1 MEKAESNHLT
11 ASSTWVSNQQTRT
24 VGTDWQVY
32 CLELIKK
39 PNLNQTTTKEKKNK
53 ELKKISASPR
63 PKFCSWLETQLVMTC
78 TKVCVLLPG
87 RAFIHGAVLWKSN
100 QDTGQVQR
108 GHPWLHP
115 VPTDWPRP
123 QWEARSAPSMCCHTL
138 VSVTANCPLSSS
150 QKGAAAL
157 SLFLSFSF
165 VSRVPSYPRRN
176 PETASSENRK

>member
-1 MEKAESNHLT
+1 MA

-39 PNLNQTTTKEKKNK
+39 PNLNQTTTKKKKIIK
-53 ELKKISASPR
+53 EPKKISASPGQ
-63 PKFCSWLETQLVMTC
+63 KFRSWLETQLVMTC
-78 TKVCVLLPG
+78 TKVCVPLPG
-87 RAFIHGAVLWKSN
+87 RAFIHGAVLWKSH

-115 VPTDWPRP
+115 VPTDWPRSRG
-123 QWEARSAPSMCCHTL
+123 EARSAPSTRGHTL

-157 SLFLSFSF
+157 SPFLSFSF
-165 VSRVPSYPRRN
+165 ASRVPNYPRRN

>member
-1 MEKAESNHLT
+1 
-11 ASSTWVSNQQTRT
+11 
-24 VGTDWQVY
+24 
-32 CLELIKK
+32 
-39 PNLNQTTTKEKKNK
+39 
-53 ELKKISASPR
+53 
-63 PKFCSWLETQLVMTC
+63 MTC

-87 RAFIHGAVLWKSN
+87 CAFIHGAVLWKSN

-157 SLFLSFSF
+157 SLCSSALVSYHESPVTQGGILKLLAVKIGNKSLPFSLLEPSFLSHEKDGF
-165 VSRVPSYPRRN
+165 
-176 PETASSENRK
+176 